1 MQAIIGLLLKHQ
13 NGMILLTFRNT
24 KEKHSHGKRGG
35 FFRRIK
41 TEGKRLRTRQNAA
54 FKA

>member
-1 MQAIIGLLLKHQ
+1 
-13 NGMILLTFRNT
+13 MILLTFRNT

-41 TEGKRLRTRQNAA
+41 TKD
-54 FKA
+54 